1 MEPDSLNR
9 QKPARYLYQMEA
21 GKKRES
27 KAPLGP
33 SSPLNNYNGYEI
45 LSLLQAL
52 TLQALHVPTTNLAD
66 GHYYNPY
73 LYIKELWLR
82 EVKCLIRTAREG
94 WSQDLS
100 PCLSIPKLGL

>member
-27 KAPLGP
+27 KVPLGP
-33 SSPLNNYNGYEI
+33 SSPLNNNNEYEI
-45 LSLLQAL
+45 FTLLQAL
-52 TLQALHVPTTNLAD
+52 TLRALHVPTTKLAD

-73 LYIKELWLR
+73 LYIRELWLGD
-82 EVKCLIRTAREG
+82 VKCLVHTASEG
-94 WSQDLS
+94 WS
-100 PCLSIPKLGL
+100 